1 MTLVTALRDRCEPS
15 TFGNEVAVEPHF
27 DFRSDEYCS
36 LLNRSNAAAFQT
48 ALWLETLYRDV
59 APAFGANPV
68 IVTVREAHSG
78 ELLLVLPLV
87 RRRHRQVSVIE
98 FADFGVCDYLRP
110 IYDPAD
116 QPRLISDVTLPDRI
130 AALLPCDIVVLTKV
144 HEYDALLDSLF
155 PQAQVRQMR
164 LSAHP
169 VRLSKDWDKWRSAA
183 LPSGFRRDLEI
194 KRRRVAKRGDPA
206 FVLVE
211 DRREIVRVFEALR
224 EFRAQRF
231 GERKVSDILEN
242 DALFSFYRNIA
253 IRGANSG
260 LARTYC
266 LYLSGVPC
274 GAAFG
279 LLHRKAFH
287 LLLLGFDVAR
297 YRRLSLGLLTIE
309 DTLRASVE
317 AGHSV
322 FDFTIGDYPWKLQ
335 FGAASLP
342 LHEWVQT
349 RSIRGQLSLFGTD
362 VIRNVKRSLKTLIK
376 KRA

>member
-1 MTLVTALRDRCEPS
+1 MTHVTALRDRSELS
-15 TFGNEVAVEPHF
+15 SFGNEVAVEPHF
-27 DFRSDEYCS
+27 DFRSEEYCS
-36 LLNRSNAAAFQT
+36 LLGRSDATAFQT
-48 ALWLETLYRDV
+48 ALWLETLYREV
-59 APAFGANPV
+59 APAFEAEPV
-68 IVTVREAHSG
+68 IVTVREANSG
-78 ELLLVLPLV
+78 ELLLVLPLL
-87 RRRHRQVSVIE
+87 RRRHRQVTFIE

-110 IYDPAD
+110 VYDPAD
-116 QPRLISDVTLPDRI
+116 QSRLIADGTLPGRI
-130 AALLPCDIVVLTKV
+130 SSLLSCDIVLLTKV

-155 PQAQVRQMR
+155 PEAQVRQMR

-169 VRLSKDWDKWRSAA
+169 VRLSKDWHKWRSSA
-183 LPSGFRRDLEI
+183 LPPGFRRDLEM
-194 KRRRVAKRGDPA
+194 KRRRVAKRGDPVFA
-206 FVLVE
+206 LVE

-224 EFRAQRF
+224 QFRAQRF

-242 DALFSFYRNIA
+242 DALFSFYRTVA

-266 LYLSGVPC
+266 LYLSGEPC
-274 GAAFG
+274 GVAFG

-297 YRRLSLGLLTIE
+297 YRRLSLGLLTVE

-322 FDFTIGDYPWKLQ
+322 YDFTIGDYPWKLQ

-342 LHEWVQT
+342 LHEWIQA

-362 VIRNVKRSLKTLIK
+362 VIRNVKRSLKTLVK